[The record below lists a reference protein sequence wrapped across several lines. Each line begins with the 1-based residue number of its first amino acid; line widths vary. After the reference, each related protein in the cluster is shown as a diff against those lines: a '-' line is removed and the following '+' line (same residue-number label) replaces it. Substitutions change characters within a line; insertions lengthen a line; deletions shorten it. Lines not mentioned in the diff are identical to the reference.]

1 MTKRIL
7 ITGSE
12 GYVGK
17 RLVARLS
24 EDYAV
29 FGIDLLPEPSQNY
42 HYQQMDIRSVQ
53 IAERLKTWGI
63 THIIHLAS
71 IVSPSADD
79 ARDYDIDVNGTKNL
93 VECALASGVTHFT
106 VTSSGAAYGYYAD
119 NPQWLSETDP
129 LRGNDSFSY
138 SRHKRLVEEL
148 LAGLRSSNPE
158 LQQLILRPGT
168 VLGEATDNLIT
179 RLFQRSRV
187 LAVRGSSSPFVF
199 IWDEDLVNII
209 VQGVEKDVSGEFN
222 VAGTG
227 AVSIRELATI
237 MDRPLLDIPAGALRF
252 LLSLGRILR
261 LTPYG
266 PEQLDF
272 LRYRPVL
279 DNKKLIETFP
289 YTPQK
294 SSRETFDFYL
304 AAQRAKDD

>member
-1 MTKRIL
+1 MIKRIL

-24 EDYAV
+24 KDYDV
-29 FGIDLLPEPSQNY
+29 FGIDLAPDASHNY
-42 HYQQMDIRSVQ
+42 HYQQMDIRSEQ
-53 IAERLKTWGI
+53 LAERLKTWGI

-71 IVSPSADD
+71 IVSPSADE
-79 ARDYDIDVNGTKNL
+79 ARDYDIDVNGTRNL
-93 VECALASGVTHFT
+93 VECALIGGVAHFT
-106 VTSSGAAYGYYAD
+106 VTSSGAAYGYHAD
-119 NPQWLSETDP
+119 NPEWLSETDP

-148 LAGLRSSNPE
+148 LSGFRNSNPE

-179 RLFQRSRV
+179 RLFQRSRI

-209 VQGVEKDVSGEFN
+209 IHGIEGDISGVFN

-227 AVSIRELATI
+227 AVSIREVAKILGK
-237 MDRPLLDIPAGALRF
+237 PLLDIPAGVLRF
-252 LLSLGRILR
+252 LLSIGRILR

-279 DNKKLIETFP
+279 DNKKLIEKFP
-289 YTPQK
+289 YTPSK

>member
-17 RLVARLS
+17 RLVTQLRRDHS
-24 EDYAV
+24 V
-29 FGIDLLPEPSQNY
+29 FGVDLVPDASQDY
-42 HYQQMDIRSVQ
+42 HYQQMDIRDRHL
-53 IAERLKTWGI
+53 AELLKVWEI

-93 VECALASGVTHFT
+93 VECALANKVTHLT
-106 VTSSGAAYGYYAD
+106 VTSSGAAYGYHAD
-119 NPQWLSETDP
+119 NPEWLTETDP

-138 SRHKRLVEEL
+138 SRHKRLVEEM
-148 LAGLRSSNPE
+148 LAGFRNSNPE

-168 VLGEATDNLIT
+168 VLGEATENLIT
-179 RLFQRSRV
+179 RLFQRSRI
-187 LAVRGSSSPFVF
+187 LAVRGSTSPFVF

-209 VQGVEKDVSGEFN
+209 IQGIERDISGEFN

-227 AVSIRELATI
+227 AVSIRELASI
-237 MDRPLLDIPAGALRF
+237 MGRPVLDIPASVLQVVLSVGRLLR
-252 LLSLGRILR
+252 I
-261 LTPYG
+261 TPYG

-289 YTPQK
+289 YTPRK
-294 SSRETFDFYL
+294 SSRETFNFYL
-304 AAQRAKDD
+304 AAQRAKHD